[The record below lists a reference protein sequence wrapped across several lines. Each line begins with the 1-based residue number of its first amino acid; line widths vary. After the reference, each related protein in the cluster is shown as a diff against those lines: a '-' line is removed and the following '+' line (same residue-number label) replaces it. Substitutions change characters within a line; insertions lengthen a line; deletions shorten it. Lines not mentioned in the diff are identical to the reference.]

1 MTHTISVGGRRIC
14 RLVGTPLFAAV
25 FAFGGNALGYTAIA
39 AAVPNSG
46 TWDLEEYKNC
56 MDSLD
61 PVNTPNEI
69 WAVLIKDC
77 CIQSGGVWDEKT
89 FNCHAPPGDSQGSRQ
104 LPGNIQIP
112 SDIGSA
118 PVVTQA
124 PPRPIQVPS
133 DIATAPVATQ
143 VPDCPPNTNCVP
155 PPG

>member
-1 MTHTISVGGRRIC
+1 MAVKALH
-14 RLVGTPLFAAV
+14 RLVMAVLIVAALTLAIGRTAVAFAEPQV
-25 FAFGGNALGYTAIA
+25 
-39 AAVPNSG
+39 
-46 TWDLEEYKNC
+46 WDLENYGEC
-56 MDSLD
+56 MDTIYAQYQLGKITFQQYND
-61 PVNTPNEI
+61 LAKT
-69 WAVLIKDC
+69 C
-77 CIQSGGVWDEKT
+77 CTANGGVWSATQKD
-89 FNCHAPPGDSQGSRQ
+89 CVAPPGDQQGSRQ

-143 VPDCPPNTNCVP
+143 APDCPPDTNCVP